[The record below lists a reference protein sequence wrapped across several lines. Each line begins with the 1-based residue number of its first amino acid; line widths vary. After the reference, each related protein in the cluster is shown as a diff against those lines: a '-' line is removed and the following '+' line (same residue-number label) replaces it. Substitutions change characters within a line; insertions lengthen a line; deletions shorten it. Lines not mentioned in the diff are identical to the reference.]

1 MDLNF
6 TLVVLLTAIFIGLS
20 KGGFGGP
27 VLVSFLTPILSQ
39 VMPATQAVGLVLP
52 LLIIGDVIAVM
63 IYWKQWDIQQV
74 KLMLPLA
81 IVGILLGSALLLALA
96 ESHQD
101 LVMRRILGAFTLMF
115 VIYRVARSQF
125 QNAHYVPR
133 KWHGQLV
140 GWASGFGS
148 ALANLGSPPFTA
160 YMLMQDVSPTI
171 FIGTSTLFFFIVNV
185 LKLPMT
191 LLSSNV
197 LNLHTLVSV
206 LWVIPVIPAAT
217 WVGRQFTIRVA
228 QERFEQ
234 LILVMLFIMSLYM
247 LLG

>member
-1 MDLNF
+1 MNLNF
-6 TLVVLLTAIFIGLS
+6 TLIVLITAIFIGLS

-52 LLIIGDVIAVM
+52 LLIIGDVIAVW
-63 IYWKQWDIQQV
+63 IYWKQWDMQQV

-81 IVGILLGSALLLALA
+81 IIGILIGSGLLLVLA

-101 LVMRRILGAFTLMF
+101 LVMRRILGAFTLLF
-115 VIYRVARSQF
+115 VIYRIVSSQL
-125 QNAHYVPR
+125 QNVYYVPR
-133 KWHGQLV
+133 KWHGQLA

-197 LNLHTLVSV
+197 LNLHTLASV
-206 LWVIPVIPAAT
+206 LWVVPVIPAAT
-217 WVGRQFTIRVA
+217 WIGREFTARIDQR
-228 QERFEQ
+228 RFEQ
-234 LILVMLFIMSLYM
+234 LILGMLFVMSLYM